1 MSSRR
6 NDSAGVAIV
15 ELTAL
20 LPWWGG
26 VMLAVGSYGALHW
39 YVSRPMAPVALSDTS
54 AFMLQAI
61 GHAVAVSG
69 QYLVPMLFLFAAV
82 TSFSRRWKRRRLL
95 AGVSASAAPD
105 SLNPLTWREFEM
117 LVGEAFR
124 VQGYSV
130 VETGGSADGGVDVVL
145 RKDSEKYFVQCKQRR
160 AVTVGVPVVREL
172 YGAMAAHGATGGF
185 VVTSGRFTKPAVEFA
200 RGRNVTLIDG
210 PQLHTMIQLVSQAP
224 LPAKDSAT
232 PSVPAESTACPTCSK
247 PMAMRT
253 ARRGPKTGQRF
264 WGCTGYPTCRGTRAI
279 A

>member
-26 VMLAVGSYGALHW
+26 VMLAGASYGALHL
-39 YVSRPMAPVALSDTS
+39 YVSRPMSPVALGETS
-54 AFMLQAI
+54 TFLIQAMTR
-61 GHAVAVSG
+61 GLATTG
-69 QYLVPMLFLFAAV
+69 QYLLPILFLIAAV
-82 TSFSRRWKRRRLL
+82 MSVFRRRKRRQLL
-95 AGVSASAAPD
+95 AGVSAAPD
-105 SLNPLTWREFEM
+105 ALNAMSWREFEM

-145 RKDSEKYFVQCKQRR
+145 RKDSEKYFVQCKQWR
-160 AVTVGVPVVREL
+160 ASTVGVPIVREL

-185 VVTSGRFTKPAVEFA
+185 VVTSGRFTKPASEFA
-200 RGRNVTLIDG
+200 EGRNVTLIDG
-210 PQLHTMIQLVSQAP
+210 PQLHAMIQRVSQNSLA
-224 LPAKDSAT
+224 AKNAAT
-232 PSVPAESTACPTCSK
+232 PIVSAGSPACPTCSK

-264 WGCTGYPTCRGTRAI
+264 WGCTGYPTCTGTRAI

>member
-26 VMLAVGSYGALHW
+26 VMLAGASYGALHL
-39 YVSRPMAPVALSDTS
+39 YVSRPMSPVALGETS
-54 AFMLQAI
+54 TFLIQAMTR
-61 GHAVAVSG
+61 ALATTG
-69 QYLVPMLFLFAAV
+69 QYLLPVLFLIATL
-82 TSFSRRWKRRRLL
+82 TSVFRRRKRRQLL
-95 AGVSASAAPD
+95 AGVSAAPD
-105 SLNPLTWREFEM
+105 ALNAMSWREFEM

-145 RKDSEKYFVQCKQRR
+145 RKDSEKYFVQCKQWR
-160 AVTVGVPVVREL
+160 AQTVGVPIVREL

-185 VVTSGRFTKPAVEFA
+185 VVTSGRFTKPAIEFA
-200 RGRNVTLIDG
+200 QGRNVTLIDC
-210 PQLHTMIQLVSQAP
+210 PQLHAMIQRVSQNSLA
-224 LPAKDSAT
+224 AKNAAS
-232 PSVPAESTACPTCSK
+232 PIVPAESLACPTCSK

-264 WGCTGYPTCRGTRAI
+264 WGCTGYPTCTGTRAI

>member
-26 VMLAVGSYGALHW
+26 VMLAGASYGALHL
-39 YVSRPMAPVALSDTS
+39 YVSRPMSPVALGETS
-54 AFMLQAI
+54 TFLIQAMTR
-61 GHAVAVSG
+61 ALATTG
-69 QYLVPMLFLFAAV
+69 QYLLPVLFLIAAL
-82 TSFSRRWKRRRLL
+82 TSVFRRRKRRQLL
-95 AGVSASAAPD
+95 AGVSAAPD
-105 SLNPLTWREFEM
+105 ALNAMSWREFEM

-145 RKDSEKYFVQCKQRR
+145 RKDSEKYFVQCKQWR
-160 AVTVGVPVVREL
+160 AQTVGVPIVREL

-185 VVTSGRFTKPAVEFA
+185 VVTSGRFTKPAIEFA
-200 RGRNVTLIDG
+200 QGRNVTLIDC
-210 PQLHTMIQLVSQAP
+210 PQLHAMIQRVSQNSLA
-224 LPAKDSAT
+224 AKNAAS
-232 PSVPAESTACPTCSK
+232 PIVPAESLACPTCSK

-253 ARRGPKTGQRF
+253 ARRGPKSGQRF
-264 WGCTGYPTCRGTRAI
+264 WGCTGYPTCTGTRAT

>member
-26 VMLAVGSYGALHW
+26 VMLAGASYGALHL
-39 YVSRPMAPVALSDTS
+39 YVSRPMSPVALGDST
-54 AFMLQAI
+54 FLIQAM
-61 GHAVAVSG
+61 ARALATTG
-69 QYLVPMLFLFAAV
+69 QYLLPVLFLIAAL
-82 TSFSRRWKRRRLL
+82 TSVFRRRKRRQLL
-95 AGVSASAAPD
+95 AGVSAAPD
-105 SLNPLTWREFEM
+105 ALNAMSWREFEM

-145 RKDSEKYFVQCKQRR
+145 RKDSEKYFVQCKQWR
-160 AVTVGVPVVREL
+160 AQTVGVPIVREL
-172 YGAMAAHGATGGF
+172 YGAMAAQGATGGF
-185 VVTSGRFTKPAVEFA
+185 VVTSGRFTKPASEFA
-200 RGRNVTLIDG
+200 EGRNVTLIDG
-210 PQLHTMIQLVSQAP
+210 PPLHAMIQRVSQNSLA
-224 LPAKDSAT
+224 AT
-232 PSVPAESTACPTCSK
+232 NAASPIVPAESPACPTCSE

-264 WGCTGYPTCRGTRAI
+264 WGCTGYPTCTGTRAI

>member
-26 VMLAVGSYGALHW
+26 VMLAGASYGALHL
-39 YVSRPMAPVALSDTS
+39 YVSRPMSPVALGETS
-54 AFMLQAI
+54 TFLIQAMTR
-61 GHAVAVSG
+61 GLATAG
-69 QYLVPMLFLFAAV
+69 QYLLPILFLIAAEM
-82 TSFSRRWKRRRLL
+82 SFFRRRKRRQLL
-95 AGVSASAAPD
+95 AGVSAAPD
-105 SLNPLTWREFEM
+105 ALNAMSWREFEM

-145 RKDSEKYFVQCKQRR
+145 RKDSEKYFVQCKQWR
-160 AVTVGVPVVREL
+160 ASTVGVPIVREL

-185 VVTSGRFTKPAVEFA
+185 VVTSGRFTKPASEFA
-200 RGRNVTLIDG
+200 EGRNVTLIDG
-210 PQLHTMIQLVSQAP
+210 PQLHAMIQRVSQNSLA
-224 LPAKDSAT
+224 AKNAAT
-232 PSVPAESTACPTCSK
+232 PIVSAGSPACPTCSK

-264 WGCTGYPTCRGTRAI
+264 WGCTGYPTCTGTRAI